1 MSDTSPFF
9 AMLARMRLI
18 QRWGLMRNTR
28 AENVQEHSLQVAVI
42 AHALALIS
50 NRHYG
55 GDFNAERIAL
65 LGIFHD
71 ASEIL
76 TGDLPTPVKYG
87 NPNMRLAYK
96 SLEQQAE
103 QRLLELLPQDL
114 REDYAP
120 LLDSQ
125 RVSEAERGLIKAA
138 DSIAGYLKC
147 VEETQGGNREFVHAE
162 RTLKE
167 KIEQLQAEV
176 PAVGMFMQ
184 RYAPAFRL
192 SLDEISLTPF
202 QLDRPKSE
210 DVG

>member
-1 MSDTSPFF
+1 MNTPSPFF

-50 NRHYG
+50 NRHFAG
-55 GDFNAERIAL
+55 TFNAERVAV
-65 LGIFHD
+65 LGMFHD

-87 NPNMRLAYK
+87 NEAMREAYK
-96 SLEQQAE
+96 ALEQRAG
-103 QRLLELLPQDL
+103 QRLLELLPEDL

-125 RVSEAERGLIKAA
+125 QADASEQRLIKAA
-138 DSIAGYLKC
+138 DSLAGYLKC
-147 VEETQGGNREFVHAE
+147 LEELAAGNREFSQAKSALL
-162 RTLKE
+162 R
-167 KIEQLQAEV
+167 KIEELESEL
-176 PAVGMFMQ
+176 PAVRMFMQ
-184 RYAPAFRL
+184 RYVPAFSL
-192 SLDEISLTPF
+192 SLDEISHAPF
-202 QLDRPKSE
+202 EAR
-210 DVG
+210 